1 MPSNAA
7 NINNEKKNG
16 GRWNNKIPKSVTN
29 KLVKRGCSMRIE
41 ITFLNIINSNQITHA
56 RRVYKNVKNQLEFY
70 SIHMDKVKENKC

>member
-41 ITFLNIINSNQITHA
+41 ITFLNI
-56 RRVYKNVKNQLEFY
+56 NVKNQLEFY
-70 SIHMDKVKENKC
+70 YIQMDKVKENKC